1 MSSGSLAANADKT
14 HPRPGARG
22 SPPGKRGILART
34 ANKEVGDVLWVP
46 GGDR

>member
-1 MSSGSLAANADKT
+1 
-14 HPRPGARG
+14 
-22 SPPGKRGILART
+22 RGILART